1 VVGQGKVSPADL
13 DLLSVADD
21 PDEVV
26 RIIRTAHRNGG
37 PLGPSVPVADAP
49 GL

>member
-13 DLLSVADD
+13 DLVSVADD

-26 RIIRTAHRNGG
+26 RIIRAAHKNGG
-37 PLGPSVPVADAP
+37 PLGPSVPAVDAQ